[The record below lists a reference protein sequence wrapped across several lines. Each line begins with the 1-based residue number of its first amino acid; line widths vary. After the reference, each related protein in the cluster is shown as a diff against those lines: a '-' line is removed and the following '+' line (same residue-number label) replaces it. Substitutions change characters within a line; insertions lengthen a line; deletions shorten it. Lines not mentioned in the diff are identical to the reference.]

1 MDTAGE
7 VTEYHSEDVGD
18 PLLLNRLPVP
28 KVVRLKEGAPVMLVK
43 NMSKYLVN
51 GLRGTV
57 MKNEPEKVH
66 VYFDQIESTAV
77 ITYQAFSR
85 YNKELGKEVATRR
98 QIPLRLA
105 YCLTIHKSQ
114 GMTLDSVVVDCKCI
128 SNPGQLGVAVS
139 RVRSLHNL
147 RIINFKQR
155 HCPVQPP
162 IIYDYLRQHPV
173 TPSIDKA
180 CCKSNTQEVTENLEQ
195 SAADCNT
202 DSDGES
208 FNSDSSCEL
217 GPEEIESTD
226 PMVQLSEE
234 NEGVPDMEET
244 ITDTIIP
251 PNFSGIS
258 ILQDITFK
266 NPETENQKEQN
277 RVIQRLAADEHV
289 LQKFCEQQWKTIHEL
304 FRVNCLKRKKAET
317 RDFTAFSAS
326 FFSYLTCREYT
337 NVCLSLF
344 CKNSLSTHEESVM
357 TKIHTSI
364 KTSVLKLSHLKDS
377 VENQQ
382 PVKGNANVDKMS
394 TDGMGSLRYLAGRCV
409 SKLRKRLKA
418 KVLRNLYSRRMI
430 EVNKDT
436 NRLIDLLSY
445 LETPYDELVQIPN
458 IKIHLKVFNED
469 SIPWV
474 G

>member
-1 MDTAGE
+1 MECKQKIKSMDVLVIDEISMLSVKVFEQVESVLRQIRSSSTVMGGVQCIFSGDFFQLKPVPNRHYGDNGLYVFQSQLFVKAVPHIVTLTKTLRQSENDFITMVHECSKGTVSFTSERLIRSLDRPLPLDAKPVQLYATNYEVDLHNAEQLMDTAGE

-57 MKNEPEKVH
+57 MKNGPEKVH

-217 GPEEIESTD
+217 GPEEVESTD

-266 NPETENQKEQN
+266 NPETENQKEQ
-277 RVIQRLAADEHV
+277 
-289 LQKFCEQQWKTIHEL
+289 TEL
-304 FRVNCLKRKKAET
+304 FNVLLQMNMCCRNFVNSNGKLFMNCLEL
-317 RDFTAFSAS
+317 TA
-326 FFSYLTCREYT
+326 
-337 NVCLSLF
+337 
-344 CKNSLSTHEESVM
+344 
-357 TKIHTSI
+357 
-364 KTSVLKLSHLKDS
+364 
-377 VENQQ
+377 
-382 PVKGNANVDKMS
+382 
-394 TDGMGSLRYLAGRCV
+394 
-409 SKLRKRLKA
+409 
-418 KVLRNLYSRRMI
+418 
-430 EVNKDT
+430 
-436 NRLIDLLSY
+436 
-445 LETPYDELVQIPN
+445 
-458 IKIHLKVFNED
+458 
-469 SIPWV
+469 
-474 G
+474 